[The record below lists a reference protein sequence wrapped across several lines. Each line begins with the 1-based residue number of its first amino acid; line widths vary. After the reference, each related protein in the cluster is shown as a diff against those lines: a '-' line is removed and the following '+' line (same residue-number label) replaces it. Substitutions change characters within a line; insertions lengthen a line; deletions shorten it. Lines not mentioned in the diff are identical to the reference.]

1 MKIALLIIDM
11 QKVFLS
17 NRKEINGIEKACEY
31 INYVADLLRS
41 RTQLIIH
48 VKDVEGESERDKS
61 LSEFIPEIKVK
72 EGDMEISKLKSNSFW
87 NTDLENILL
96 KNKAELV
103 IVSGFAAE
111 NCVLF
116 TYNGAVERNFKTV
129 ILQNGIIGENS
140 TSILETYR
148 DRNIIS
154 YPAIEFL
161 MNNISTVDSG
171 LST

>member
-17 NRKEINGIEKACEY
+17 NRNEIYGIEKACEY
-31 INYVADLLRS
+31 INYVAELLRS
-41 RTQLIIH
+41 KSQLIVH

-61 LSEFIPEIKVK
+61 LSEIIPEINVK
-72 EGDMEISKLKSNSFW
+72 EGDLEISKLKSNSFW

-96 KNKAELV
+96 TNKAELV

-140 TSILETYR
+140 ASILETYR
-148 DRNIIS
+148 DRNVIS
-154 YPAIEFL
+154 YPVIEFL
-161 MNNISTVDSG
+161 MNKIFPVAPG

>member
-31 INYVADLLRS
+31 INYVAELLRS
-41 RTQLIIH
+41 KSQLIIH
-48 VKDVEGESERDKS
+48 VKDDEGESERDKA
-61 LSEFIPEIKVK
+61 LSEIIPEINVK

-116 TYNGAVERNFKTV
+116 TYIFSN
-129 ILQNGIIGENS
+129 Q
-140 TSILETYR
+140 
-148 DRNIIS
+148 IS
-154 YPAIEFL
+154 QFP
-161 MNNISTVDSG
+161 
-171 LST
+171 